1 MVGMDTFAH
10 TFNVPEWYDK
20 ADQLEK
26 DAVII
31 HYAGEKPWY
40 QWNLNR
46 CRESGY
52 LVVLLWSGM
61 V

>member
-46 CRESGY
+46 
-52 LVVLLWSGM
+52 
-61 V
+61 